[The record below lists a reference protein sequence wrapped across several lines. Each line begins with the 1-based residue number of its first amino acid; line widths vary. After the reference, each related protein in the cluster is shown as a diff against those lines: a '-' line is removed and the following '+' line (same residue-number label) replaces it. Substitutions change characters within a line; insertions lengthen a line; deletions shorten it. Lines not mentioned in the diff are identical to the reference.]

1 MLAYRYYRI
10 PKKLLE
16 AALPEVRLPLMPS
29 STDVASLPL
38 WLTNIYQ
45 CSPCDT
51 DCRQTG
57 PAIVQVD
64 EADLE
69 NSAEGDNTMA
79 DANLASQTDQRR
91 SSHEQASA
99 SGREERSP
107 EEAACGALT
116 TLWMTGW

>member
-1 MLAYRYYRI
+1 M
-10 PKKLLE
+10 
-16 AALPEVRLPLMPS
+16 
-29 STDVASLPL
+29 
-38 WLTNIYQ
+38 
-45 CSPCDT
+45 
-51 DCRQTG
+51 
-57 PAIVQVD
+57 QVD

-107 EEAACGALT
+107 EEAALRRFDNIVDDWLVSAFA
-116 TLWMTGW
+116 